1 MVFVLDL
8 LGSVRKG
15 ENIIKNNYSKDNI
28 NEEMVSSLD
37 SNEGFNTISHLVA
50 SLIAV
55 AGLVLLVVFSALQGK
70 TMHVVSFSLY
80 GASVFISMTLSSLL
94 HFFLW
99 RKKYYKVFGILDH
112 SAIYILIAGTY
123 TPFCLVVVRGGLG
136 WSIFGVIWGLTLINI
151 VIKAIFFSKI
161 PKWFSTGGYLIMGW
175 ISISLVFNIYKKL
188 GFVSI
193 LFMLIGG
200 LMYSI
205 GAFIFLRQSPNPF
218 PGKFANHEIW
228 HLMVMMGNIFF
239 LLIMFLFVLPYNI
252 Q

>member
-1 MVFVLDL
+1 MNRL
-8 LGSVRKG
+8 KG
-15 ENIIKNNYSKDNI
+15 REIIIKNNYDKDKI
-28 NEEMVSSLD
+28 TGEMVSSLN

-70 TMHVVSFSLY
+70 TIHVVSFSLY
-80 GASVFISMTLSSLL
+80 GASVFISMSLSSLL

-99 RKKYYKVFGILDH
+99 KKKYYKVFGILDH

-123 TPFCLVVVRGGLG
+123 TPFCLVVVRGPLG
-136 WSIFGVIWGLTLINI
+136 WSIFGVIWGLALINI
-151 VIKAIFFSKI
+151 IIKAIFFSKI
-161 PKWFSTGGYLIMGW
+161 PKWFSIAGYLVMGW
-175 ISISLVFNIYKKL
+175 ISVSLIFNIYGKL

-193 LFMLIGG
+193 LFMLLGG

-205 GAFIFLRQSPNPF
+205 GAFIFLNQKPNPF

-228 HLMVMMGNIFF
+228 HLMVLLGNVFF

-252 Q
+252 K